1 MLKELTVV
9 LDYYDAKGTYSRIG
23 LSWTYFHH
31 LFRLVLCGGADGKL
45 ILLKRK
51 SSHFSKIIQS
61 SRSNTN
67 STVLHKAPA
76 IEQGITLV
84 RWSPRDSMCAW
95 LTRKGGLRVLNVLT
109 MVKITFFEM
118 PKNST
123 SGSCGFSLV
132 WISENEILTACDL
145 TIYKLRIVKDD
156 SNVTF
161 AEVTQ
166 TFTLPELSLSFSSET
181 SIVGL
186 CSLDAA
192 GELISVLCTKTNEKN
207 EEIKV
212 VHIIFSSSALEVR
225 RKKNI
230 LL

>member
-1 MLKELTVV
+1 
-9 LDYYDAKGTYSRIG
+9 
-23 LSWTYFHH
+23 
-31 LFRLVLCGGADGKL
+31 
-45 ILLKRK
+45 
-51 SSHFSKIIQS
+51 
-61 SRSNTN
+61 
-67 STVLHKAPA
+67 
-76 IEQGITLV
+76 
-84 RWSPRDSMCAW
+84 MCAW

-118 PKNST
+118 PRNST
-123 SGSCGFSLV
+123 SEGCCGFSLV
-132 WISENEILTACDL
+132 WISENEILTAWDL

-166 TFTLPELSLSFSSET
+166 TFTLPEISLNFLSVA